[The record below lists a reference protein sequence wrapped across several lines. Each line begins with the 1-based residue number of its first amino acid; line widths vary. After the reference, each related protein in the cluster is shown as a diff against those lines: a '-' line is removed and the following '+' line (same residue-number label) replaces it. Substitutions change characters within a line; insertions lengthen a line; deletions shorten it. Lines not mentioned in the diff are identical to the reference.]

1 MRNISPSSRTILS
14 RGFTL
19 IELLVVIAIIGVL
32 SSIALASL
40 NSARSKGND
49 GKRVSD
55 LREIQKALEVYATD
69 NPGSY
74 PSTGSAYRSQC
85 TAWGAY
91 APAAVI
97 PGLVPT
103 YISQLPADPEMN
115 VSTSRC
121 CYLYI
126 SDGTDYG
133 LMDYNCPTDGHTTN
147 AALSPLKGPIYQVW
161 SVYTPGAVSKNW
173 I

>member
-1 MRNISPSSRTILS
+1 MNMPNRLSRS

-49 GKRVSD
+49 AKRVSD
-55 LREIQKALEVYATD
+55 LREVQKALETYASD
-69 NPGSY
+69 NGGNYPVSGS
-74 PSTGSAYRSQC
+74 YRSQC
-85 TAWGAY
+85 NAWGGY
-91 APAAVI
+91 TSSTVI
-97 PGLVPT
+97 PGLVPN
-103 YISQLPADPEMN
+103 YISAVPADPQMN
-115 VSTSRC
+115 AANNTC

-133 LMDYNCPTDGHTTN
+133 MMLYSCPTDGHTTN
-147 AALSPLKGPIYQVW
+147 SSLSSLKGPTYQVW
-161 SVYTPGAVSKNW
+161 SVYTPGAGTKSW